1 LAARLAVDGP
11 ARNLCDMAREAV
23 CGDARAWQGTEM
35 IRRLPLILAPVL
47 ALAACT
53 TPTAQTGSTAPVSEK
68 PANMREAGLQRVV
81 GKTAAELRAL
91 FGPADLDGR
100 EGQARKMQFVGPACV
115 LDTYLI
121 ADKTG
126 TEPVVTYIDAR
137 LPSGDDIDRA
147 SCIAALTRRDAAP

>member
-1 LAARLAVDGP
+1 MAARLAGDEP

-23 CGDARAWQGTEM
+23 CDRARAWQGRCM
-35 IRRLPLILAPVL
+35 IRRSLLALSPAL

-53 TPTAQTGSTAPVSEK
+53 APTAQTGTAAVSEK
-68 PANMREAGLQRVV
+68 PANMHEAGLQRVV
-81 GKTAAELRAL
+81 GKTAKELTAL

-100 EGQARKMQFVGPACV
+100 EGQARKMQFAGPACV
-115 LDTYLI
+115 LDTYLM

-126 TEPVVTYIDAR
+126 SEPVVTYIDAR

-147 SCIAALTRRDAAP
+147 SCIAALSRRDAAP